1 MLDLAIVGSGPA
13 ALSAAIYA
21 VRAGLKVQVFEKD
34 NIGGTLP
41 EIAYIENYPGF
52 IGAGTELAEKFRSQ
66 ATKLGAEISYG
77 ECTSVGTGWLTIDG
91 EKVEA
96 RAILLA
102 TGSAPRK
109 LNIEGI
115 TAPVSYCAVCDG
127 VLYKGKR
134 VAVVG
139 GGKSAVQESAH
150 LAKFAREVVIFSRS
164 AIKADQSAIEKLG
177 ANVEVKEN
185 VEVDAEI
192 LNQFD
197 GVFVF
202 IGKTPATDFLP
213 ADLLNENGFI
223 KTTDYQTALPGVFAA
238 GDVRL
243 GATQQIVA
251 AAADGA
257 AAATRI
263 AEFLKENPIAYE

>member
-77 ECTSVGTGWLTIDG
+77 ECTGVGTGWLTIDG

-127 VLYKGKR
+127 ALYKGKR

-177 ANVEVKEN
+177 DNVEVEEN
-185 VEVDAEI
+185 VEVDAET

-213 ADLLNENGFI
+213 ADLLDENGFI
-223 KTTDYQTALPGVFAA
+223 KTIDYQTALPGVFAA

-263 AEFLKENPIAYE
+263 AEFLKENQ